1 MNYPISEDQGILQ
14 DSVRAFLAGR
24 HGPAR
29 CRAFRAGGHGF
40 DPAFWREMAAM
51 GWLALRLPE
60 SLDGLGLSLDDAA
73 ILSKQLGEQAV
84 ADPYVVSSLMP
95 SVILGEAKSCPRA
108 HPLAVSL
115 AGGDSCL
122 SLMTGDTPL
131 VVAGSR
137 ISGSASV
144 HSAVPGGEL
153 LLLARDDLGYAI
165 LAIDPGRAGL
175 ALKPHLQPDGS
186 AGAVLEMTGMIVTEA
201 DRLLVGDAAWSAW
214 TRALHEGLI
223 ATAAQLTGLSQAL
236 LNMTVTY
243 LKQRVQFG
251 QAIATFQVIQ
261 HRLVDLFAA
270 VRLSESS
277 YRRALRS
284 YAAAAP
290 DAPIAIHAAKARS
303 SDVAF
308 DVARAAV
315 QLHGALGYTDECD
328 VSVYFRSAET
338 LCQRMGN
345 STTHRAAV
353 WARFR
358 SRENSG
364 E

>member
-1 MNYPISEDQGILQ
+1 MNYPISEERGILQ
-14 DSVRAFLAGR
+14 DSVRAFLAAR

-29 CRAFRAGGHGF
+29 CRMFRADGHGF
-40 DPAFWREMAAM
+40 DPAFWSEIAEM

-60 SLDGLGLSLDDAA
+60 ALSGLGLSLDDAA
-73 ILSKQLGEQAV
+73 VVARQFGEHAV

-95 SVILGEAKSCPRA
+95 SVILGEADSCPRA
-108 HPLAVSL
+108 RHLAASL
-115 AGGDSCL
+115 ATGESCL
-122 SLMTGDTPL
+122 SLMTGDAPL
-131 VVAGSR
+131 AVESSR

-144 HSAVPGGEL
+144 HSVPPGGAIL
-153 LLLARDDLGYAI
+153 LLVQDERGHAI
-165 LAIDPGRAGL
+165 VAVDAGRGGLAI
-175 ALKPHLQPDGS
+175 KPHAHPDGS
-186 AGAVLEMTGMIVTEA
+186 IGAVLEMDGMIVSAA
-201 DRLLVGDAAWSAW
+201 DRLLEGDAAWIAW
-214 TRALHEGLI
+214 TRAHQEGLI
-223 ATAAQLTGLSQAL
+223 ATAAQLTGLSHAL
-236 LNMTVTY
+236 LDMTVTY

-251 QAIATFQVIQ
+251 QPIASFQVIQ

-284 YAAAAP
+284 YAAASP
-290 DAPIAIHAAKARS
+290 GTVIAVHAAKARS

-315 QLHGALGYTDECD
+315 QLHGALGYTDECA

-345 STTHRAAV
+345 SASHRAAV
-353 WARFR
+353 WARFQ
-358 SRENSG
+358 SRENCVG
-364 E
+364 